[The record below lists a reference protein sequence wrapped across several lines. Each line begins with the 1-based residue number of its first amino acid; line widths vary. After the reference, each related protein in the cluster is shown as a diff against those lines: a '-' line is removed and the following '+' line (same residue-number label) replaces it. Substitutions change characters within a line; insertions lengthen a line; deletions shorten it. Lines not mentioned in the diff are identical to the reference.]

1 MPRRW
6 RAYRRWRAID
16 MNRKPLL
23 TLLFSLAA
31 CTYTAGSALGAA
43 PAAQVPGEQERK
55 LERGGKVSVRNPAGP
70 ISITGWDR
78 DTIQATAVRTGREE
92 TVRINITEDSQHA
105 GVVSITPA
113 LEGRR
118 GGHEVHL
125 EVKLPRYAQIES
137 ANAHGGDV
145 EISGIEGSVNASSGS
160 GNLVIK

>member
-1 MPRRW
+1 
-6 RAYRRWRAID
+6 
-16 MNRKPLL
+16 
-23 TLLFSLAA
+23 S
-31 CTYTAGSALGAA
+31 CCAA
-43 PAAQVPGEQERK
+43 PALGEKADAQIAGEQERK

-78 DTIQATAVRTGREE
+78 DTIQATAVRTGRDE

-125 EVKLPRYAQIES
+125 EVELQRYPQIES
-137 ANAHGGDV
+137 ANAHGGDD
-145 EISGIEGSVNASSGS
+145 EINGIEGAVNASRGS
-160 GNLVIK
+160 GNLVIKQVAPLTAH